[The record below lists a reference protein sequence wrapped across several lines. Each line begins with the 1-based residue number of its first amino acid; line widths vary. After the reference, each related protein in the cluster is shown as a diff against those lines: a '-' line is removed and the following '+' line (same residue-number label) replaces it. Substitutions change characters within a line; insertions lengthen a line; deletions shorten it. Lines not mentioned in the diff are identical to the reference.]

1 MRTGVVPSTMHHMLH
16 AHDDD
21 LLVAAAHADPA
32 PRLVNPSPR
41 SDGARRG
48 RHTPTTPASA
58 GGLVTGFAW
67 PWGGEVVVG
76 AKSGRRWS

>member
-1 MRTGVVPSTMHHMLH
+1 MRQVVVVRRMVHMLH
-16 AHDDD
+16 APDDD
-21 LLVAAAHADPA
+21 LSVAEAHAAPA

-41 SDGARRG
+41 SDGARRS
-48 RHTPTTPASA
+48 RHTPHTT
-58 GGLVTGFAW
+58 LT

>member
-1 MRTGVVPSTMHHMLH
+1 MLH
-16 AHDDD
+16 APDDD
-21 LLVAAAHADPA
+21 LSVAAAHADPI
-32 PRLVNPSPR
+32 PGLVTTSPR

-48 RHTPTTPASA
+48 RHTPITLT
-58 GGLVTGFAW
+58 